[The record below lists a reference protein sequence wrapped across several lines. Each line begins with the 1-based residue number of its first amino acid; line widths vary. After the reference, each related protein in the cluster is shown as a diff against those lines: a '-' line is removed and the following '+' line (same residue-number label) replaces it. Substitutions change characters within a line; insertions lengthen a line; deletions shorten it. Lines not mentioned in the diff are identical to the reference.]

1 MTIVEVKA
9 EYVFTTIQ
17 KLDATQKLVACDFKR
32 GALRDTSGMMI
43 EYVARLISEGTT
55 KFFKVEE

>member
-1 MTIVEVKA
+1 MTITEIKA

-17 KLDATQKLVACDFKR
+17 KLQDTQKLVACDFKR
-32 GALRDTSGMMI
+32 GYLRDTSGMMI

-55 KFFKVEE
+55 KFFKTEE